1 MREDTV
7 FFGTPP
13 FLVGVMTVPEAV
25 EHDSLCPAIIM
36 LNAGRVHHV
45 GPSRLYVKIARRLAA
60 AGFMVLRFDFSGIGD
75 SSTRH
80 DHLPF
85 DKSVIQ
91 ETQDAMHY
99 MSEVH
104 GKTRFILL
112 GLCSGANSA
121 LVTASCDP
129 RVVGVVLINV
139 QPVPSEEL
147 RATLLDREFTRYFW
161 RIFCHP
167 RLWLRVLHQ
176 EWEDRFWRVWK
187 IISIQLTKVCMWR
200 NTRAHNALEKAAASV
215 SAPLRILIER
225 NTCML
230 VIYSEDDLGL
240 DYLQMLSGSG
250 IPQLKSNYNV
260 DIKIIS
266 RSDHTFTTIQ
276 NQESLIEIIFNWSM
290 INFKNNNKYL
300 TQYEESFK
308 KL

>member
-13 FLVGVMTVPEAV
+13 FLVGVITAPEAA
-25 EHDSLCPAIIM
+25 EHDPTGPAVIM
-36 LNAGRVHHV
+36 LNAGRVHRV
-45 GPSRLYVKIARRLAA
+45 GPSRLYVKTARRLAA

-75 SSTRH
+75 SSARH

-91 ETQDAMHY
+91 ETQDAMQY
-99 MSEVH
+99 VSEVH
-104 GKTRFILL
+104 GRTRFILL
-112 GLCSGANSA
+112 GLCSGANRA
-121 LVTASCDP
+121 LVAASCDP
-129 RVVGVVLINV
+129 RVVGVVLLNP

-176 EWEDRFWRVWK
+176 EWENGFWRVWK
-187 IISIQLTKVCMWR
+187 IIYIQLTKACMWR

-215 SAPLRILIER
+215 IAHLRTLIER

-230 VIYSEDDLGL
+230 LVYSEDDLGL
-240 DYLQMLSGSG
+240 DYLQMLPGTE
-250 IPQLKSNYNV
+250 ILQLKSHDHV
-260 DIKIIS
+260 DIEVIS

-276 NQESLIEIIFNWSM
+276 NQESLMEIILNWSTVH
-290 INFKNNNKYL
+290 FKNGNKYPAP
-300 TQYEESFK
+300 YEEDFK
-308 KL
+308 TL